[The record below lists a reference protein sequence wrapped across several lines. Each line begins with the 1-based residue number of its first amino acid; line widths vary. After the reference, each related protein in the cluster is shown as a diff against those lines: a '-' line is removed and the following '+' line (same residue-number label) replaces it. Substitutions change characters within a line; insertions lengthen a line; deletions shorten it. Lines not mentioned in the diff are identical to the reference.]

1 MQPLPDPVEPTTEN
15 ILNLKTN
22 LKNMQTFNDQLYSYT
37 TAKCANAFYLLNKTD
52 NSDPGMNVGINLLC
66 GALIGIGGEFGIIGC
81 VAANYFCGL
90 ISEYTTTKPPSLLQ
104 QFTSYI
110 TRIQA
115 TSLQID
121 MDLALSDSDPAKNW
135 YNDLSGSFSTPWG
148 VKTGCCCLG
157 QLAAI
162 NFPKE
167 TDVLYQEMMD
177 KAVFCFDQTT
187 WWIVIN
193 ANFQSNG
200 WNIGWLLPPII
211 QASDVPKGDE
221 GMNNYCNNYMVSLP
235 PHWSYWIYCHET
247 DKKGR
252 DTSSYM
258 LYDYSLGS
266 EPHKGNDQPISDD
279 AARYLFIDTIPGTV
293 VNAAGLFNRLF
304 VFTEFGLKVVEQ
316 VS

>member
-1 MQPLPDPVEPTTEN
+1 MQPLPDPVDPTAEN
-15 ILNLKTN
+15 VARLKTN
-22 LKNMQTFNDQLYSYT
+22 LKNMQTFNDQLYTYT
-37 TAKCANAFYLLNKTD
+37 IPKCANAFYLLAKTD

-90 ISEYTTTKPPSLLQ
+90 IAEYTTTKPPSLLE

-110 TRIQA
+110 SRVQA
-115 TSLQID
+115 TSSQVD
-121 MDLALSDSDPAKNW
+121 MDIAISDSDPVSNW
-135 YNDLSGSFSTPWG
+135 NTVKTGSFATPWG
-148 VKTGCCCLG
+148 TQSASCSLG

-162 NFPKE
+162 DFPKE
-167 TDVLYQEMMD
+167 TDVLYQQMMD
-177 KAVFCFDQTT
+177 KALFSFDQTT

-200 WNIGWLLPPII
+200 WNSGWLLPPII

-221 GMNNYCNNYMVSLP
+221 GMNNYSNNYMVEFP
-235 PHWSYWIYCHET
+235 PHWSYWIYCAQT

-252 DTSSYM
+252 DTSYYV

-266 EPHKGNDQPISDD
+266 PPHKGNDQPISNE
-279 AARYLFIDTIPGTV
+279 AANYLFIDTIPGTV

-304 VFTEFGLKVVEQ
+304 VFTKFGLKVIEQ